1 MNKTLLKTVLVIVA
15 TMAIVHRVDAI
26 ERVVLGD

>member
-1 MNKTLLKTVLVIVA
+1 MNKTLLKSIFVVLL

-26 ERVVLGD
+26 GDVVLG